1 MPKRKAT
8 HALVGPARG
17 DRPKR
22 KQATTP
28 APAEPP
34 VPALGLTDEQLRH
47 LAEEVA
53 SRIEPR
59 IGAPSAGNTPSMVN
73 IPTMDN
79 IPANLSDPFEP
90 EPGNSFVDIMNL
102 EHLPQPAKGI
112 SSIDDHLGYNVPN
125 NLKVQIA
132 NDQYVN
138 LGKLL
143 INNQDPN
150 DDVQFLTCSNGTVS
164 MSQKSKAKPITSIQT
179 WVDAFLIFASIYV
192 TAHPECATALFK
204 YIHTVRLGAS
214 RTNHLGWREYDVQ
227 FRLKKERNH
236 SISFA
241 SVDSE
246 LWLIYMHQSLQIQSP
261 SRASEPR
268 PFKCYDF
275 NFKGLCQRNN
285 CFYKHQCLH
294 CDKNHPA
301 TKCFA
306 NKNRLTFRSAGTQQA
321 LRPQAPGTAPSR
333 MPATTTKPLRHP

>member
-1 MPKRKAT
+1 
-8 HALVGPARG
+8 
-17 DRPKR
+17 
-22 KQATTP
+22 
-28 APAEPP
+28 
-34 VPALGLTDEQLRH
+34 
-47 LAEEVA
+47 
-53 SRIEPR
+53 
-59 IGAPSAGNTPSMVN
+59 
-73 IPTMDN
+73 
-79 IPANLSDPFEP
+79 
-90 EPGNSFVDIMNL
+90 MNL

-112 SSIDDHLGYNVPN
+112 SSIDDHLDYNVPN
-125 NLKVQIA
+125 NLKVQFA

-204 YIHTVRLGAS
+204 YMHTVRLGAS

-227 FRLKKERNH
+227 FRLKKERNP

-241 SVDSE
+241 LVDSE

-275 NFKGLCQRNN
+275 NYKGLCQRNN
-285 CFYKHQCLH
+285 CLYKHQCLH